1 MPRAKGLLKAAIVM
15 ILLVLPWAF
24 LGTATSL
31 VIDILVIVAVI
42 LMDAYNNRLVSL
54 MAMRY
59 ALRRPATTA
68 LVVGGLLVGTAIVS
82 ATFAVSDTMDNLIVG
97 QVTEGLGEVD
107 MVIASEFVSSYV
119 FVNETELDEVSA
131 NLTALEG
138 LEHVHPVATESVVIL
153 NTRTGLSSLSN
164 TALGFENDS
173 TGDFGG
179 FHSNGVA
186 FSNAPSTGQA
196 YIPTNLALDLD
207 AAEGDVIVLIRG
219 NNNLTLV
226 VETIIEIDGLGTYRF
241 GGDGFSSPFTVF
253 VNKTDLQ
260 MWTGNPGRSNLLFVG
275 LDRAA
280 PIDYQGIEAV
290 LSSSGIEGLEIVQ
303 DRAEILEEGREGLS
317 AFISLFFVFG
327 SFSVIAGM
335 ALVLNIFTMLAEE
348 RKSEMG
354 ITRAIGLSRSGL
366 RRLFVYE
373 GVVYATFA
381 SALGTALGLLIAYL
395 IVLSVSNLFG
405 FTDIGLVSY
414 FTFTPEGLAYS
425 YLIGFVITMATVY
438 FATTR
443 VSRMNI
449 VRAIRNI
456 PEPPVPPKDRRAF
469 VSGLLL
475 LSGGALLVVIGVLL
489 RNLGASMS
497 GVSLCTLSLGLLLRR
512 FVSDRIAWNTAGI
525 LTLAIWMGDVI
536 GFDPFP
542 YEAEVELLVVAGLFL
557 LTSSLILVM
566 FNSDAIIKIL
576 TMIVRARSS
585 YRAVVR
591 TAISYPL
598 KAKFRTGL
606 SIFIFGLVIFT
617 VTILSMV
624 SGVMNYN
631 IPIMVEETS
640 GGFDTIAF
648 TLDPRTV
655 IDMDPWERVNST
667 AGLLDGGNI
676 SNLVSMAT
684 VGVRVN
690 DTVDLGDGNE
700 RRVEFDVLALGV
712 NRDFYT
718 EGYYPL
724 SDWDRSR
731 FQTEEEVWEGIM
743 TNGSLV
749 VIDGGLAGA
758 MGGFMQF
765 NDGDSLVLNDNFTV
779 VAWDGTRTN
788 VTVVGVM
795 KQSALGGI
803 FINEGAVYS
812 SFKAQGINRL
822 LISYSEGL
830 DPAVQSILLEKEFLY
845 VGLST
850 ISVKSLAEE
859 ITSSVDSIFTLFRAF
874 LAMGLIIGI
883 VGLGIITIR
892 SIYER
897 RLEIGM
903 MRAIG
908 FTKGMVVTNFALESA
923 FISLLGIVAGSLLG
937 ILVGYQLFL
946 ETLEEMDFI
955 FVIDWQPILIVAL
968 LAFGATMLSI
978 LPAARGASKV
988 SPAEVLRFE

>member
-1 MPRAKGLLKAAIVM
+1 MRRASGLLMAVIIM
-15 ILLVLPWAF
+15 ILLALPWAF

-31 VIDILVIVAVI
+31 FIDIMVVVAVI
-42 LMDAYNNRLVSL
+42 LLDAYNNRLVSL
-54 MAMRY
+54 MAVRY
-59 ALRRPATTA
+59 SLRRPATTA

-97 QVTEGLGEVD
+97 QVTEGMGEVD
-107 MVIASEFVSSYV
+107 LVIASDFVTSYEFA
-119 FVNETELDEVSA
+119 NETELGDLSADLA
-131 NLTALEG
+131 NLDG
-138 LEHVHPVATESVVIL
+138 FEHVHPVAMESVVML

-164 TALGFENDS
+164 TALGFENGS
-173 TGDFGG
+173 ARDFGG
-179 FHSNGVA
+179 FYSGGLA
-186 FSNAPSTGQA
+186 FSNVPSSGQA
-196 YIPTNLALDLD
+196 YIPANLALDLD
-207 AAEGDVIVLIRG
+207 AAEGDTLVLIRG
-219 NNNLTLV
+219 NDSLPLTV
-226 VETIIEIDGLGTYRF
+226 NAIIDIDGLGAYRF

-260 MWTGNPGRSNLLFVG
+260 MWTGNPGRSNLLFVE
-275 LDRAA
+275 LDRQV
-280 PIDYQGIEAV
+280 PIDYPGIETV
-290 LSSSGIEGLEIVQ
+290 LTTSPIGGLEIVQ
-303 DRAEILEEGREGLS
+303 DRAGMLEDGREGLS

-354 ITRAIGLSRSGL
+354 ITRAIGLSRTGL

-373 GVVYATFA
+373 GVVYATIA
-381 SALGTALGLLIAYL
+381 SALGTALGILVAYL
-395 IVLSVSNLFG
+395 IILSASNVFG
-405 FTDIGLVSY
+405 FTDIGIVSY

-425 YLIGFVITMATVY
+425 YLIGFAITMATVY

-469 VSGLLL
+469 ITGLLL
-475 LSGGALLVVIGVLL
+475 LVGGALTVVIGV
-489 RNLGASMS
+489 RFENLGASMS

-512 FVSDRIAWNTAGI
+512 FVSDRIAWNVAGA
-525 LTLAIWMGDVI
+525 LTLAIWTGDVI
-536 GFDPFP
+536 GFKPFP

-566 FNSDAIIKIL
+566 FNSDAIIRVL
-576 TMIVRARSS
+576 TTVIRARSS

-655 IDMDPWERVNST
+655 IDTDPWERVNST
-667 AGLLDGGNI
+667 AGPLDGGNI
-676 SNLVSMAT
+676 SNMVAMAT
-684 VGVRVN
+684 IGVRVN
-690 DTVDLGDGNE
+690 DTVDLGNGNL
-700 RRVEFDVLALGV
+700 RHVEFDVLALGV
-712 NRDFYT
+712 NRAFYT

-731 FQTEEEVWEGIM
+731 FQTEDEVWEGIM
-743 TNGSLV
+743 SNGSLV

-765 NDGDSLVLNDNFTV
+765 DDADSLVLNDNFTV

-795 KQSALGGI
+795 KQSALGGV
-803 FINEGAVYS
+803 FINEDAVYS
-812 SFKAQGINRL
+812 SFKALGINRL
-822 LISYSEGL
+822 LVSYSEGL

-850 ISVKSLAEE
+850 ISVKSLAED

-908 FTKGMVVTNFALESA
+908 FTKAMVVTNFALESA
-923 FISLLGIVAGSLLG
+923 FISMLGIVAGSLLG
-937 ILVGYQLFL
+937 ILVGYQLFV
-946 ETLEEMDFI
+946 ETLMEQDFI
-955 FVIDWQPILIVAL
+955 FVIDWQPILFVAL